1 MAYVWHSAAET
12 HRGNHRPINEDAVL
26 SRPDAALWAVADGL
40 GGHAGGRLASRA
52 VIDALAQAALP
63 ARLTEQVDAIDDLLQ
78 RVNEQLR
85 RQSRAA
91 GSAAGMGSTV
101 LVLLCV
107 EATAVALWAGDSR
120 LYRLRD
126 GDLELITRDHSP
138 VWDLLDA
145 GGLTEAE
152 ALASESH
159 LVTRAVGCYSR
170 LHLDVAVI
178 DVCPGDT
185 FLLCTDGCYR
195 ALDQAEF
202 GQALAAGDLTGAA
215 HRLLAHCLAG
225 DAPDNVSLVV
235 ARADLAGV
243 VPSSGGRA

>member
-1 MAYVWHSAAET
+1 MAYVWCSAAET
-12 HRGNHRPINEDAVL
+12 HRGNHRPVNEDAVL
-26 SRPDAALWAVADGL
+26 SRPEVALWAVADGL

-52 VIDALAQAALP
+52 VIDALATAALP
-63 ARLTEQVDAIDDLLQ
+63 ARLTEQVDTIDDVLQ
-78 RVNEQLR
+78 RVNAQLR
-85 RQSRAA
+85 QQSQAA

-101 LVLLCV
+101 LVLVCV
-107 EATAVALWAGDSR
+107 GATAVVLWAGDSR

-126 GDLELITRDHSP
+126 GDLALITRDHSP

-152 ALASESH
+152 AMASDSH

-170 LHLDVAVI
+170 LYLDVAVM

-185 FLLCTDGCYR
+185 FLLCTDGFHR
-195 ALDQAEF
+195 VLDQAEI
-202 GQALAAGDLTGAA
+202 GPALADGDLTGAA
-215 HRLLAHCLAG
+215 HRLLARCLAA

-235 ARADLAGV
+235 TRADLAADR
-243 VPSSGGRA
+243 PSRCGRA